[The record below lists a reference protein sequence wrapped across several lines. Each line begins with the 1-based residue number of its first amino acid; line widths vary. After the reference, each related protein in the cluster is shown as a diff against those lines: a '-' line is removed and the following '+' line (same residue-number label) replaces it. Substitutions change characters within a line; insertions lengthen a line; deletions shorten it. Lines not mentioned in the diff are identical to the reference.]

1 MKQLMKK
8 PEHLL
13 ELGRLKTDIVLLA
26 PSGVAVVCSLLKFQ
40 PLLFDLSWIAIVLC
54 GLPIILETV
63 IGPVTAFDIKADVLV
78 SLVLIASVCMI
89 GDGINDAPALK
100 KADVG
105 IAMGG
110 VIAAACAVLDLCLTR
125 RTPAF
130 CRGAVRFCAPDVRL
144 SQNRKKGRTLWQKV
158 QICSGNP
165 PKFMI
170 L

>member
-63 IGPVTAFDIKADVLV
+63 IGLVTAFDGRRAGLPGADRLG
-78 SLVLIASVCMI
+78 LHDRRRYQRCP
-89 GDGINDAPALK
+89 GPEK
-100 KADVG
+100 
-105 IAMGG
+105 GG
-110 VIAAACAVLDLCLTR
+110 RRHRHGRCDRRCLRRTSDLCLTR
-125 RTPAF
+125 RAPAKS
-130 CRGAVRFCAPDVRL
+130 RGAVRFCAPDARL
-144 SQNRKKGRTLWQKV
+144 FQNRKKGTALWQKV

>member
-1 MKQLMKK
+1 M
-8 PEHLL
+8 
-13 ELGRLKTDIVLLA
+13 
-26 PSGVAVVCSLLKFQ
+26 
-40 PLLFDLSWIAIVLC
+40 
-54 GLPIILETV
+54 
-63 IGPVTAFDIKADVLV
+63 LV

-100 KADVG
+100 KANVG

-125 RTPAF
+125 RAPAF

-144 SQNRKKGRTLWQKV
+144 SPNRKKGTALWQKV